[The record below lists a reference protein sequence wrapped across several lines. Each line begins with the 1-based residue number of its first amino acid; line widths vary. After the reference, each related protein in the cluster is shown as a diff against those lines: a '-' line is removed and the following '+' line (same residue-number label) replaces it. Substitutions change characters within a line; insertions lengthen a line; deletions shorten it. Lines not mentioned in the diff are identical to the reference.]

1 MTTIKEWILETQ
13 EPEDIISI
21 SDNGCV
27 NGACNDLIYY
37 NDTVKFYDDHKDEI
51 WELLEQESEAFG
63 HNTVF
68 DFMGTWSEYAKNV
81 TSDTTFK
88 NLLAWWSVEHV
99 CNQII
104 WNEEVA

>member
-21 SDNGCV
+21 SKNGCV

-37 NDTVKFYDDHKDEI
+37 NDTVKFYYDHKDEI
-51 WELLEQESEAFG
+51 WELLEQESKEFG

-68 DFMGTWSEYAKNV
+68 SFMSTWSEYANV

>member
-13 EPEDIISI
+13 EPEDIVSI

-37 NDTVKFYDDHKDEI
+37 NDTVKFYYDHKDEI
-51 WELLEQESEAFG
+51 WELLEQESEEFG